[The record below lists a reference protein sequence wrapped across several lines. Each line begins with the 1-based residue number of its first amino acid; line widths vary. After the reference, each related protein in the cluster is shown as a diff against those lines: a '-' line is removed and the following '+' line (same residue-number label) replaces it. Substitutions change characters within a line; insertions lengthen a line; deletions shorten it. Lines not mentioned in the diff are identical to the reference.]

1 MWGDLIK
8 IGVLL
13 REKEDC
19 YSLNKEV
26 NNIISKYNCS
36 LIGITSYDVDILK
49 MVDGFILQ
57 GGIDYTM
64 DDMRVIDYLYKN
76 NIPTLGI
83 CLGMQSMGVY
93 KNGRLCYVKNH
104 KCDKKYVHEVKID
117 TNSKLYDIIKKDRV
131 VVNSR
136 HNEALLFTDMH
147 VVAKTLDG
155 VIEGIEDTS
164 KKFFIG
170 LQWHPESLD
179 DVTSKRIFDAFFNSI

>member
-1 MWGDLIK
+1 
-8 IGVLL
+8 
-13 REKEDC
+13 
-19 YSLNKEV
+19 
-26 NNIISKYNCS
+26 
-36 LIGITSYDVDILK
+36 

-93 KNGRLCYVKNH
+93 KNGRLCYVKGH